1 MKELDKNIAVL
12 LLSWYREKGRVLPW
26 RSDPAP
32 YHVWVSEIM
41 LQQTRVETVRTYYQR
56 FIARLP
62 DIASLAEC
70 PEEELLKLWEGLG
83 YYSRVRNMKRAAVI
97 CMREYDGKLP
107 DDKKLLAKLPGIGS
121 YTSGAIASIAYGQR
135 APAVDGNV
143 LRIVSRL
150 TECDDDI
157 IKDSTR
163 RVTEQML
170 MDVLPED
177 VSGDFN
183 QALMDLG
190 AMICLGNAAPLC
202 RDCPLKNMCL
212 AYAHQSTDRYPVR
225 AKAKKRKVTGR
236 RVLILSDG
244 TKVLLVRRPS
254 SGLLAGL
261 YEYLCTDSTGSTDR
275 AESEAG
281 TVSLQEADEI
291 NSQVRCLGLEPVR
304 MRPLGDAVHLF
315 SHVEWRMKG
324 YLILVEELEDTRMMR
339 QAFPDG
345 YVIADMGK
353 ISSELPIPSAYAA
366 YTKALRT
373 LLPERRV

>member
-97 CMREYDGKLP
+97 CMQEYDGMLP
-107 DDKKLLAKLPGIGS
+107 DDQKLLAKLPGIGS
-121 YTSGAIASIAYGQR
+121 YTSGAIVSIAYGQR
-135 APAVDGNV
+135 VPAVDGNV

-157 IKDSTR
+157 LKESTR
-163 RVTEQML
+163 RETEQML
-170 MDVLPED
+170 MDILPED
-177 VSGDFN
+177 APGDFN

-202 RDCPLKNMCL
+202 SDCPLNNMCL
-212 AYAHQSTDRYPVR
+212 ACAHQSTDRFPVR
-225 AKAKKRKVTGR
+225 AKAKSRKVSDR

-261 YEYLCTDSTGSTDR
+261 YEYLCTDSAKT
-275 AESEAG
+275 AEEVERETG

-291 NSQVRCLGLEPVR
+291 NSQVRSLGLEPVR
-304 MRPLGDAVHLF
+304 MRPLGNAIHLF
-315 SHVEWRMKG
+315 SHVEWHMKG
-324 YLILVEELEDTRMMR
+324 YLILVEELVDTRMMR
-339 QAFPDG
+339 RAFPDG
-345 YVIADMGK
+345 YVIADMEK
-353 ISSELPIPSAYAA
+353 ISSKLPLPSAYAA
-366 YTKALRT
+366 YTKALQA
-373 LLPERRV
+373 LLPERAE